1 MKKRYET
8 LYHVDA
14 KGNYRV
20 WWMEQDGERYRMASG
35 LEGGQIT
42 YSMPTVA
49 EAKNVGRANATTA
62 VQQATAEIVA
72 AYKHKLKRK
81 YSTTKDTAK
90 RHNFVAPMLAQ
101 TWDEKQVKVRGLG
114 HRVAQDF
121 RWLVQPKLDGVR
133 CLFGRH
139 GHNSREGEPFFTVQ
153 HVMNELAPVL
163 KRFNVVIDGELY
175 NHEYKEDFN
184 SLISMIKTQKESKL
198 TPAVMDLI
206 RSKVQFHVYD
216 VFFPDKPHLTFAERY
231 KFICGMFHHF
241 QFNMIKKVPTFW
253 VQRHQFETM
262 RGRFFEN
269 GYEGIMYRDPLLP
282 YEAKRSKALYK
293 DKGEF
298 ITEEFPVLD
307 ILPGTGNWA
316 GMAKTA
322 LLQLP
327 NGKTGKG
334 TFAGSR
340 EVNIER
346 LRNKR
351 KYIGGLARVDFQ
363 NYTPDG
369 QLRFPSIK
377 HLYGTARRTL

>member
-8 LYHVDA
+8 LYHLDA
-14 KGNYRV
+14 KGATRV
-20 WWMEQDGERYRMASG
+20 WWMEQDGPHFRMASG
-35 LEGGQIT
+35 IEGGQIT
-42 YSMPTVA
+42 YSKPTLAV
-49 EAKNVGRANATTA
+49 AKNVGRANATTA

-72 AYKHKLKRK
+72 EYKHKLARK
-81 YSTTKDTAK
+81 YSTTKETAK

-101 TWDEKQVKVRGLG
+101 TWDEKQVMARGLAY
-114 HRVAQDF
+114 RQADDF
-121 RWLVQPKLDGVR
+121 QWAVQPKLDGVR

-139 GHNSREGEPFFTVQ
+139 GHNSREGKPFFTVQ
-153 HVMNELAPVL
+153 HLTTELVPVL
-163 KRFNVVIDGELY
+163 RRYNAVLDGELY
-175 NHEYKEDFN
+175 NHEYKDDFN
-184 SLISMIKTQKESKL
+184 ALISMIKTQKEDKL
-198 TPAVMDLI
+198 TPDVMARLQ
-206 RSKVQFHVYD
+206 STVQFHIYD
-216 VFFPDKPHLTFAERY
+216 VFFPDRPDMVFRDRRKWIAAMFAQL
-231 KFICGMFHHF
+231 KF
-241 QFNMIKKVPTFW
+241 QMIKQVMTFY
-253 VQRHQFETM
+253 VQRVQFENM

-269 GYEGIMYRDPLLP
+269 GYEGIMYRDPNLP
-282 YEAKRSKALYK
+282 YETKRSKALYK

-340 EVNIER
+340 EVNTER

-377 HLYGTARRTL
+377 HLYGTAVRTL